1 MSLCLLTASN
11 GTDVIEDTLWV
22 SMDEPLMAG
31 ELVVL
36 DAFQLDVPEPGNW
49 ELTLAL
55 WSLNKALWDLISR
68 PSCGPPVWGMR

>member
-1 MSLCLLTASN
+1 MCLLTASN

-36 DAFQLDVPEPGNW
+36 DAFQLDVPEPGSW

-55 WSLNKALWDLISR
+55 WSPEQGAL
-68 PSCGPPVWGMR
+68 GPDFKTQLWSSGWGMR